1 MFFILTLL
9 VFKINVVFLHRDKV
23 RIYYLLTN
31 SKNKK
36 DMKALKKTV
45 LSIASDKQD
54 GGRNNTT
61 VAKYPAIKLKA
72 VTSAE
77 RQRLRISSYQ
87 YILP

>member
-1 MFFILTLL
+1 
-9 VFKINVVFLHRDKV
+9 
-23 RIYYLLTN
+23 
-31 SKNKK
+31 
-36 DMKALKKTV
+36 MKALKKTV

-54 GGRNNTT
+54 GGRNNT

-72 VTSAE
+72 ITSAE

>member
-45 LSIASDKQD
+45 LPIASDKQD
-54 GGRNNTT
+54 GGRNNTA
-61 VAKYPAIKLKA
+61 VAKYPAIKLKV

>member
-1 MFFILTLL
+1 
-9 VFKINVVFLHRDKV
+9 
-23 RIYYLLTN
+23 
-31 SKNKK
+31 
-36 DMKALKKTV
+36 MKASKKTV

-61 VAKYPAIKLKA
+61 VAKYPAIKLKV